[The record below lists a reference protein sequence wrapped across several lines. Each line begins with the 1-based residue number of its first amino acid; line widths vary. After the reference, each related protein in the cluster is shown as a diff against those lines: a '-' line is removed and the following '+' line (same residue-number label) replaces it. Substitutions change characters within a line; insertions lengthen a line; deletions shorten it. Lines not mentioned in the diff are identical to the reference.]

1 MSSFKPAQYFKE
13 VAREVKKVS
22 WPSREQTQEKTLL
35 VLTVSIIIG
44 LYIGVLDFVFSK
56 LLAALV

>member
-1 MSSFKPAQYFKE
+1 MFKPAQYFKE
-13 VAREVKKVS
+13 VVREAQKVS

-35 VLTVSIIIG
+35 VLAVSIIIG

-56 LLAALV
+56 LLGILV

>member
-1 MSSFKPAQYFKE
+1 MFKPAQYFKE

>member
-1 MSSFKPAQYFKE
+1 MFKPAQYFKE
-13 VAREVKKVS
+13 VLREVKKVS
-22 WPSREQTQEKTLL
+22 WPTREQTQEKTLL
-35 VLTVSIIIG
+35 VLAVSVIIG

>member
-1 MSSFKPAQYFKE
+1 MFKPAQYFKE
-13 VAREVKKVS
+13 VGREIKKVS

-35 VLTVSIIIG
+35 VLAVSIIIG

-56 LLAALV
+56 LLAVLV

>member
-1 MSSFKPAQYFKE
+1 MFKPAQYFKE
-13 VAREVKKVS
+13 VTREIKKVS

-35 VLTVSIIIG
+35 VLAISIIIG

-56 LLAALV
+56 LLGIIV

>member
-1 MSSFKPAQYFKE
+1 MFKPAQYFKE
-13 VAREVKKVS
+13 VTREIKKVS

-35 VLTVSIIIG
+35 VLAISIIIG

-56 LLAALV
+56 LLGILV